1 MLRLWWRLAVR
12 VMFKSVRAQ
21 ICRIRG
27 GSLAGH
33 CIGNV
38 DRRQTGSG
46 VNYGIRTYHAAVK
59 KRMVAR
65 PAPLETASPLT
76 IGRLAKAAGVGVETV
91 RYYQSRGL
99 LRVPAANGGFRVY
112 PVAAIHRIAFIK
124 RAQALGFSLDE
135 VRSLLDLEDGRN
147 RRAIQSV
154 TQARLSQIED
164 KLADLH
170 RMRGALSE
178 LLHRCRQAG
187 PMQACPI
194 IETLA
199 GARSPA

>member
-1 MLRLWWRLAVR
+1 MTKR
-12 VMFKSVRAQ
+12 VV
-21 ICRIRG
+21 
-27 GSLAGH
+27 AGPPPFE
-33 CIGNV
+33 V
-38 DRRQTGSG
+38 
-46 VNYGIRTYHAAVK
+46 
-59 KRMVAR
+59 
-65 PAPLETASPLT
+65 PTALT

-99 LRVPAANGGFRVY
+99 LRVPATNGGFRVY
-112 PVAAIHRIAFIK
+112 PTATIDRIAFIK

-147 RRAIQSV
+147 RRAVQSV
-154 TQARLSQIED
+154 AEARLGQIED
-164 KLADLH
+164 KLVDLQ
-170 RMRGALSE
+170 RMRQVLSE

-187 PMQACPI
+187 PTQACPI

>member
-1 MLRLWWRLAVR
+1 MHVQAV
-12 VMFKSVRAQ
+12 V
-21 ICRIRG
+21 G
-27 GSLAGH
+27 GSLTGH
-33 CIGNV
+33 RIEKL
-38 DRRQTGSG
+38 DPRQTSSG
-46 VNYGIRTYHAAVK
+46 VSYGIRTYHFAMK
-59 KRMVAR
+59 KWVVAGTPSLDT
-65 PAPLETASPLT
+65 PAPLT

-112 PVAAIHRIAFIK
+112 PAATIDRIAFIK

-154 TQARLSQIED
+154 TEARLGQIQD

-170 RMRGALSE
+170 RMRGALSD
-178 LLHRCRQAG
+178 LLDRCRQSG
-187 PMQACPI
+187 PLQTCPI

-199 GARSPA
+199 GTKSPR

>member
-1 MLRLWWRLAVR
+1 MNKRVVAGPSPLA
-12 VMFKSVRAQ
+12 
-21 ICRIRG
+21 
-27 GSLAGH
+27 
-33 CIGNV
+33 
-38 DRRQTGSG
+38 
-46 VNYGIRTYHAAVK
+46 
-59 KRMVAR
+59 
-65 PAPLETASPLT
+65 APFPLT

-112 PVAAIHRIAFIK
+112 PAAAIDRIAFIK

-147 RRAIQSV
+147 RRAVQSV
-154 TQARLSQIED
+154 TQARLDQIEG
-164 KLADLH
+164 KLADLQ
-170 RMRGALSE
+170 RMREVLSD
-178 LLHRCRQAG
+178 LLHRCRQTG

-199 GARSPA
+199 GARSSA

>member
-1 MLRLWWRLAVR
+1 MKNRAV
-12 VMFKSVRAQ
+12 
-21 ICRIRG
+21 
-27 GSLAGH
+27 AGP
-33 CIGNV
+33 
-38 DRRQTGSG
+38 S
-46 VNYGIRTYHAAVK
+46 A
-59 KRMVAR
+59 
-65 PAPLETASPLT
+65 LETPSTLT

-99 LRVPAANGGFRVY
+99 LRVPVAHGGFRVY
-112 PVAAIHRIAFIK
+112 PVAVIDRIAFIK

-154 TQARLSQIED
+154 TQARLGQIED

-178 LLHRCRQAG
+178 LLHRCRQTG
-187 PMQACPI
+187 PTQACPI

-199 GARSPA
+199 GTRSPT

>member
-1 MLRLWWRLAVR
+1 M
-12 VMFKSVRAQ
+12 
-21 ICRIRG
+21 
-27 GSLAGH
+27 
-33 CIGNV
+33 
-38 DRRQTGSG
+38 
-46 VNYGIRTYHAAVK
+46 RTYHSAM
-59 KRMVAR
+59 KRRVVTG
-65 PAPLETASPLT
+65 APSLETPSPLT

-112 PVAAIHRIAFIK
+112 PAAVVDRIAFIK

-154 TQARLSQIED
+154 TQARLGQIQD

-170 RMRGALSE
+170 RMRGVLSE
-178 LLHRCRQAG
+178 LLHRCRQTG
-187 PMQACPI
+187 PMQVCPI

-199 GARSPA
+199 GARSPT

>member
-1 MLRLWWRLAVR
+1 MQ
-12 VMFKSVRAQ
+12 VRAQ
-21 ICRIRG
+21 DRTNRG
-27 GSLAGH
+27 GSFAGH
-33 CIGNV
+33 RFGKV
-38 DRRQTGSG
+38 DRRQIGSG
-46 VNYGIRTYHAAVK
+46 VNYGIRTYHADM
-59 KRMVAR
+59 KRRVIAG
-65 PAPLETASPLT
+65 PSPLEAPTALT
-76 IGRLAKAAGVGVETV
+76 IGRLARAAGVGVETV

-112 PVAAIHRIAFIK
+112 PATVIDRIAFIK

-135 VRSLLDLEDGRN
+135 VRTLLDLEDGRN

-154 TQARLSQIED
+154 TQARLGQIED
-164 KLADLH
+164 KLADLN

-194 IETLA
+194 IATLV
-199 GARSPA
+199 GANSPA

>member
-1 MLRLWWRLAVR
+1 MNKWVD
-12 VMFKSVRAQ
+12 
-21 ICRIRG
+21 
-27 GSLAGH
+27 AG
-33 CIGNV
+33 
-38 DRRQTGSG
+38 
-46 VNYGIRTYHAAVK
+46 
-59 KRMVAR
+59 
-65 PAPLETASPLT
+65 PPPLETPSPLT

-99 LRVPAANGGFRVY
+99 LRVPPANGGFRVY
-112 PVAAIHRIAFIK
+112 PATAIDRIAFIK
-124 RAQALGFSLDE
+124 RAQVLGFSLDE

-147 RRAIQSV
+147 RRAVQSV

-164 KLADLH
+164 KLADLQ
-170 RMRGALSE
+170 RMRKVLSD

-199 GARSPA
+199 GARPPT

>member
-1 MLRLWWRLAVR
+1 M
-12 VMFKSVRAQ
+12 
-21 ICRIRG
+21 
-27 GSLAGH
+27 
-33 CIGNV
+33 
-38 DRRQTGSG
+38 
-46 VNYGIRTYHAAVK
+46 RTYHSAMKRRAV
-59 KRMVAR
+59 AG
-65 PAPLETASPLT
+65 PPSLETPSPLT

-112 PVAAIHRIAFIK
+112 PVAAIDRIAFIK

-154 TQARLSQIED
+154 TQARLGQIED

-170 RMRGALSE
+170 RMREALSE
-178 LLHRCRQAG
+178 LLHRCKQTG
-187 PMQACPI
+187 SMQACPI

>member
-1 MLRLWWRLAVR
+1 ML
-12 VMFKSVRAQ
+12 VRAQ
-21 ICRIRG
+21 IRKFPRASI
-27 GSLAGH
+27 AGH
-33 CIGNV
+33 CIGKV

-46 VNYGIRTYHAAVK
+46 VNYGMRMYHAAMK
-59 KRMVAR
+59 KRAITGPPSME
-65 PAPLETASPLT
+65 APYPLT

-112 PVAAIHRIAFIK
+112 PAATIDRIAFIK

-154 TQARLSQIED
+154 TQARLGQIED

-170 RMRGALSE
+170 RMRRALSD
-178 LLHRCRQAG
+178 LLHRCRETG
-187 PMQACPI
+187 PTQACPI

-199 GARSPA
+199 GARSPT